1 VYFYIASI
9 GLGRLTAER
18 KAADRAAPVARLVEL
33 IPVEVSARFPE
44 LPTLI
49 EALERDQASLR
60 LRESELGRALS
71 EAGTDRS
78 GTEAAR
84 AVTAVTAEAASMI
97 TEHALLD
104 RRSALLAEMREA
116 LDGVRTRRTAIGA
129 ALENVRIQ
137 LLRLGAGVGRADD
150 MREEVAAMRL
160 LIDNGRGAA
169 SASSLRAPQPLPV
182 RQA

>member
-9 GLGRLTAER
+9 GLGRLN
-18 KAADRAAPVARLVEL
+18 ADRPAVDRPAPVARLVEL

-44 LPTLI
+44 LSTLI
-49 EALERDQASLR
+49 EGLERDQASLR
-60 LRESELGRALS
+60 LRESEVGRALS

-78 GTEAAR
+78 ETEGTR
-84 AVTAVTAEAASMI
+84 AVTAASADVASTI

-116 LDGVRTRRTAIGA
+116 LDVVRTRRIAIGA

-150 MREEVAAMRL
+150 IREEVAALRL
-160 LIDNGRGAA
+160 LVDQGRGASDAPSFRA
-169 SASSLRAPQPLPV
+169 SQPLPA
-182 RQA
+182 RST